1 MTSAPLFAFVAALAN
16 AVFFL
21 PKVPEAAEPVAF
33 LPGADKLGHI
43 LVFAFTTWAF
53 SRFLCLEDSRALS
66 WSPRAESGAHQR
78 GNTRLGTVFGVVKV
92 RHLLVLIAVLLL
104 WGAAIEV
111 LQSFIP
117 ARSADV
123 TDALADACGIVLG
136 VGALWIEL
144 ALAQRSR
151 ARLSTN

>member
-1 MTSAPLFAFVAALAN
+1 MTSAPFFALVAALAN

-21 PKVPEAAEPVAF
+21 PKVPEAAEPVAS

-53 SRFLCLEDSRALS
+53 SRLLSLEDSRALS
-66 WSPRAESGAHQR
+66 WSPRAESG
-78 GNTRLGTVFGVVKV
+78 GTVFGFVKV
-92 RHLLVLIAVLLL
+92 RHLLGLIVTLLL

-111 LQSFIP
+111 LQSFMP

-123 TDALADACGIVLG
+123 TDVLADACGIALG

-151 ARLSTN
+151 SRLSTN